1 MNDGI
6 AAAPED
12 AYSTPTDRR
21 RSLLAALAV
30 LALILLTALLAWN
43 AVRASAAQK
52 SAQFWE
58 RHTLQVVIETQL
70 LLGGLQDAES
80 GQRGY
85 LLSGDTTDRASS
97 MRGATTAR
105 AQLRVIRDLTRDN
118 SNQQTNI
125 AAVSTL
131 IEQRLVLIAAADA
144 VLQPRHDTSQA
155 TDQTTARGDA
165 VMTAARSAIERVLA
179 EERSLLMKRRA
190 INEQVAARSSLYVVT
205 LSVIG
210 IALLVITISLA
221 FSAWRSR
228 DRMWLAMQERDA
240 VERIRRSEAEAIRIA
255 AVIAAIGDATPD
267 MIFAKDRDGK
277 MLFAN
282 QRTLDVIGK
291 PAAEVIGR
299 SDAEWALQRAEGEA
313 IEANDQ
319 RVMLTGVVEIVD
331 EHYTG
336 RDGVLRTFRST
347 KAPIRD
353 ATGAIVGV
361 AGVVIDVTEERRAAA
376 ELRASEERFRTLSA
390 TLPSFIF
397 VTDAEGANT
406 FTNSVFHQFVGKTTE
421 ELSGSGW
428 LETLHP
434 DDRDR
439 AEKTWATAWQTQ
451 GGYEA
456 EYRFHH
462 HADGY
467 RWFLVR
473 GTPVRDA
480 DSKVIQWVGVCTD
493 MQDIIDA
500 RTALEATNIDL
511 ETRVAAR
518 TAELQHALATLS
530 SEAAQREASEAQV
543 RQLQKIE
550 SVGQLTGGIAHD
562 FNNMLAIVIGS
573 LDMAKRRL
581 TTDPARALTG
591 IEHAQEGAQRA
602 AQLTARLLAFSR
614 QQALAPEVLDTNKLV
629 ANMSELLRRT
639 IGEAIRI
646 ETVLAGGLWRTL
658 IDPSQLENALLNLCL
673 NARDAMPD
681 GGRLTIE
688 TGNGHL
694 DDAYAAGNAGVEP
707 GQYVVIAVTD
717 TGTGMP
723 ASVIGRAFDPFYT
736 TKGMGKGT
744 GLGLSQVYGFVKQSD
759 GHVKIYSEPGEGTTI
774 KLYLPRHFGAATELQ
789 RVTEALGEIP
799 RARDGEAVMVV
810 EDDAAVR
817 LMSVDLLES
826 FGYRVFAAADGVQA
840 LDLLGRNPE
849 VTLLFTDIV
858 MPEMSGR
865 MVADRA
871 LALRPDLKVLFTTGY
886 TRNAVVH
893 NGTLDPGVAFL
904 PKPFTVDALARKIR
918 AVFDNGGA
926 NRSG

>member
-1 MNDGI
+1 MDDLI
-6 AAAPED
+6 PPSARKDAALPG
-12 AYSTPTDRR
+12 DRR
-21 RSLLAALAV
+21 RLPTILAV
-30 LALILLTALLAWN
+30 VALMALTALLAWN
-43 AVRASAAQK
+43 ALRVSTAQK
-52 SAQFWE
+52 SAQYWE
-58 RHTLQVVIETQL
+58 RHTLQVVIETQRL
-70 LLGGLQDAES
+70 FAGLQDAES

-85 LLSGDTTDRASS
+85 LLSGSS
-97 MRGATTAR
+97 ADLTGSARGAATAR
-105 AQLRVIRDLTRDN
+105 TQLGVIRALTRDN
-118 SNQQTNI
+118 LTQQANI
-125 AAVSTL
+125 ARLSALV
-131 IEQRLVLIAAADA
+131 EQRLALLASVAAAH
-144 VLQPRHDTSQA
+144 QPRYDYSQA
-155 TDQTTARGDA
+155 RDPTISRGDDA
-165 VMTAARSAIERVLA
+165 MTAARAMIRRVLA
-179 EERSLLMKRRA
+179 EEQRLLLQRRA
-190 INEQVAARSSLYVVT
+190 INEQVAKQSNRYVVG
-205 LSVIG
+205 LSVVGIG
-210 IALLVITISLA
+210 LLGVTLA
-221 FSAWRSR
+221 FGFAAWRAS
-228 DRMWLAMQERDA
+228 DRKRLADAALAAAERQRASDA
-240 VERIRRSEAEAIRIA
+240 ESIRTSAIIA
-255 AVIAAIGDATPD
+255 TIGDATPD

-291 PAAEVIGR
+291 PAADVIGHTD
-299 SDAEWALQRAEGEA
+299 SQWALQPAEGEA

-319 RVMLTGVVEIVD
+319 RVMSTGVVEIVD
-331 EHYTG
+331 EFYTG
-336 RDGVLRTFRST
+336 RDGILRTFRST

-353 ATGAIVGV
+353 ASGAIVGL
-361 AGVVIDVTEERRAAA
+361 AGVIMDVTDERRAAA

-406 FTNSVFHQFVGKTTE
+406 FTNSVFQQFVGKTAE

-428 LETLHP
+428 LDTLNP

-480 DSKVIQWVGVCTD
+480 GGKVIQWVGACTD

-500 RTALEATNIDL
+500 RTALETTNIDL
-511 ETRVAAR
+511 ETRVAQR
-518 TAELQHALATLS
+518 TAELQHALDTLS
-530 SEAAQREASEAQV
+530 HEVAQREASEAQV

-562 FNNMLAIVIGS
+562 FNNMLSIVIGS

-581 TTDPARALTG
+581 ATDPARALAG
-591 IEHAQEGAQRA
+591 IEHAEEGAKRA
-602 AQLTARLLAFSR
+602 AQLTGRLLAFSR
-614 QQALAPEVLDTNKLV
+614 QQALAPEVLDPNKLV

-639 IGEAIRI
+639 IGETVKI
-646 ETVLAGGLWRTL
+646 ETVLAGGIWRTL
-658 IDPSQLENALLNLCL
+658 IDPGQLENALLNLCV

-681 GGRLTIE
+681 GGKLTIE

-694 DDAYAAGNAGVEP
+694 DDAYAAGNAGAES

-723 ASVIGRAFDPFYT
+723 TSVIERAFDPFYT
-736 TKGMGKGT
+736 TKGVGKGT
-744 GLGLSQVYGFVKQSD
+744 GLGLSQVYGFVKQSH

-774 KLYLPRHFGAATELQ
+774 KLYLPRHFGASTERQ
-789 RVTEALGEIP
+789 RLAEAPGEIP
-799 RARDGEAVMVV
+799 RARDGEAVLVV

-817 LMSVDLLES
+817 LMSVDVLES

-840 LDLLGRNPE
+840 LDLLGQNPE

-865 MVADRA
+865 TLADRA

-904 PKPFTVDALARKIR
+904 PKPFTVDALARKVR

-926 NRSG
+926 DRSG